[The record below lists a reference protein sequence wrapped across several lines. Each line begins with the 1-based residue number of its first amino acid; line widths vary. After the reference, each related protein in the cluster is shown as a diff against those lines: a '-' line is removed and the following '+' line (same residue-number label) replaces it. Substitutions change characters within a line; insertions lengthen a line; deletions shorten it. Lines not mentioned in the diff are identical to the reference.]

1 MSIEKKRAFL
11 ICPVRGADQ
20 TEANKIVSDLE
31 SKGWDVHFPPRDTNQ
46 NDKSGYTIC
55 CTNMLAIKD
64 AEMVFIYWDGKSTG
78 SLFDAGMAF
87 AFRKP
92 ITILSIPEL
101 TGSKSFQ
108 DMFNEWE
115 DRRINS
121 ANYCTSGELWSED
134 Y

>member
-1 MSIEKKRAFL
+1 MDKRKAFL
-11 ICPVRGADQ
+11 ICPVRGANQ
-20 TEANKIVSDLE
+20 TEANKIVDNLE
-31 SKGWDVHFPPRDTNQ
+31 LQGWDVHFPPRDTNQ
-46 NDKSGYTIC
+46 DDPTGYRIC
-55 CTNMLAIKD
+55 CDNMLAIKD

-92 ITILSIPEL
+92 ITIISVPAL

-108 DMFNEWE
+108 DMFNEWQ

-121 ANYCTSGELWSED
+121 GKYCSSGNLWGD
-134 Y
+134 F